1 MDASEKISLI
11 ESFAIEEGT
20 VKPSRRLYVVK
31 PEDVRKL
38 FLELINRYGYGGF
51 YVSTL
56 VGTDLPSENKIRL
69 DYYVVLLPEEVT
81 VVIRTFL
88 SRENPVIDSLI
99 DIIPGLLAGE
109 RETHDLL
116 GVVFNGNPL
125 LKRGFFVATDVAEQ
139 GKYPL
144 RKDSGV

>member
-1 MDASEKISLI
+1 VDASEKISLI

>member
-1 MDASEKISLI
+1 M
-11 ESFAIEEGT
+11 
-20 VKPSRRLYVVK
+20 
-31 PEDVRKL
+31 
-38 FLELINRYGYGGF
+38 
-51 YVSTL
+51 
-56 VGTDLPSENKIRL
+56 
-69 DYYVVLLPEEVT
+69 
-81 VVIRTFL
+81 
-88 SRENPVIDSLI
+88 I

-109 RETHDLL
+109 RETYDLL

>member
-88 SRENPVIDSLI
+88 GRENPVIDSLI